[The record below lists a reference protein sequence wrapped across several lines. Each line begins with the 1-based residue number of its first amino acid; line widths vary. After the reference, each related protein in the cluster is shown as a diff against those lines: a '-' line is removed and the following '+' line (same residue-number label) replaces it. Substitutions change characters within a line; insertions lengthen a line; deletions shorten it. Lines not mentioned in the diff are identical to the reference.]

1 MCVQYFERFR
11 RQTHVTP
18 KSYLSFLGG
27 YKDIY
32 SSQYEAIGL
41 LAQRMNTGLAKLVE
55 ASESVAKLSEELV
68 VKEKELA
75 VASKKADVVLQEVTV
90 SATAAEKVKSQ
101 VQKVKDKAQAIVD
114 EIAVSWNRSVMLLR
128 GFARFCI
135 ISLFRALNSVWQV
148 KDCTSMQFLL
158 LEKSVAQI
166 KNVSEKKCAPCG
178 TQGVKRLS
186 FPCSADVIIFLT
198 RATNFSERGEC
209 S

>member
-1 MCVQYFERFR
+1 MLPILLVYKTDFFRFLTKDNVAEMCVQYFERFR

-27 YKDIY
+27 YKGIY
-32 SSQYEAIGL
+32 SAQHEGIGL
-41 LAQRMNTGLAKLVE
+41 LAKRMNTGLAKLVE

-114 EIAVSWNRSVMLLR
+114 EIAVS
-128 GFARFCI
+128 FF
-135 ISLFRALNSVWQV
+135 
-148 KDCTSMQFLL
+148 FLL
-158 LEKSVAQI
+158 TEEEK
-166 KNVSEKKCAPCG
+166 
-178 TQGVKRLS
+178 
-186 FPCSADVIIFLT
+186 F
-198 RATNFSERGEC
+198 
-209 S
+209 

>member
-1 MCVQYFERFR
+1 MGVSVTQLQTIITSLRYFDNRNNGFNISDIFLCSFQDNVAEMCVQYFERFR

-27 YKDIY
+27 YKGIY
-32 SSQYEAIGL
+32 KMQHEAIGQ
-41 LAQRMNTGLAKLVE
+41 LAKRMNTGLAKLVE

-114 EIAVSWNRSVMLLR
+114 DIAVSLKLTRSQS
-128 GFARFCI
+128 
-135 ISLFRALNSVWQV
+135 SLILSHERRLG
-148 KDCTSMQFLL
+148 TSQSL
-158 LEKSVAQI
+158 KSVS
-166 KNVSEKKCAPCG
+166 V
-178 TQGVKRLS
+178 TLS
-186 FPCSADVIIFLT
+186 RYF
-198 RATNFSERGEC
+198 
-209 S
+209 

>member
-18 KSYLSFLGG
+18 KSYLSFISG
-27 YKDIY
+27 YKGIY
-32 SSQYEAIGL
+32 KMQHEAIGL
-41 LAQRMNTGLAKLVE
+41 LATRMNTGLAKLVE

-114 EIAVSWNRSVMLLR
+114 EIAVSSRFCHATLGQVVSILSRSVARTFVLSLKYVLQISSLL
-128 GFARFCI
+128 I
-135 ISLFRALNSVWQV
+135 LY
-148 KDCTSMQFLL
+148 
-158 LEKSVAQI
+158 
-166 KNVSEKKCAPCG
+166 
-178 TQGVKRLS
+178 
-186 FPCSADVIIFLT
+186 
-198 RATNFSERGEC
+198 
-209 S
+209 